1 MQERK
6 INKGEYPVYVKF
18 YDFPIQTQKSK
29 HAEYLV
35 ASAAIKVVGAEA
47 FRGLM
52 ICEFSGNPGER
63 PGLWKLFLWNEVARA
78 KLVSQGIVLED
89 IAIEVY
95 SNNPLRKVNDDGI
108 EIDETKLTISNV
120 PPSFDDEEIITN
132 LKKRGVNVTS
142 KIRMDFIRNPD
153 GKLSSKE
160 SGRRTVWMELPEKP
174 LPKVIQVGPIKV
186 KLYHK
191 EMKRCLNCL
200 QTGHDRRNCTNKMV
214 CHFCKE
220 EGHKTNECAKKREA
234 EENEKF

>member
-1 MQERK
+1 MCHRFSGIFNSSIK
-6 INKGEYPVYVKF
+6 RLKRLKF

-78 KLVSQGIVLED
+78 KLVSQGIVLEG
-89 IAIEVY
+89 ISIEVY

-142 KIRMDFIRNPD
+142 KIRMDFI
-153 GKLSSKE
+153 
-160 SGRRTVWMELPEKP
+160 
-174 LPKVIQVGPIKV
+174 
-186 KLYHK
+186 
-191 EMKRCLNCL
+191 
-200 QTGHDRRNCTNKMV
+200 
-214 CHFCKE
+214 
-220 EGHKTNECAKKREA
+220 
-234 EENEKF
+234 